1 MDNNIR
7 EDAAA
12 PVGDISTAVNT
23 NGEAAAAPLRLDPTI
38 QTSEERNELV
48 KRIIAQTPPEK
59 LTPKYLDILA
69 TYITYPLDKKER
81 LENKIITDNHAS
93 WVSKR
98 QTSFEGLV
106 QKFENG
112 EDAIYGM
119 IANDKNIIF
128 TPKVEI
134 TQKDIQEIPG
144 LQQLVD
150 AIHQVE
156 QQYKQATGKRKAAL
170 RKQLIQMR
178 KDQYVLRGA
187 YRSPIYCL
195 NATRS
200 FNNVSLD
207 QEISLDEKGE
217 FHIQGTFSLLNP
229 DHVSA
234 VLLNY
239 SKLKEDSWGQFRS
252 DSYYMLIDF
261 ENLVDRTLEDKYPM
275 LYDLVIYKIDGK
287 TNQQIQDLLNRDYGI
302 RHSFEYLSSLW
313 RKKIPKMIA
322 EEARKEWLI
331 WHYTFEVKGKWKR
344 CSRCK
349 EIKPAHNLFFS
360 KNNTSKD
367 GFYSICKECRSQKNK
382 EKKMLPKSQV

>member
-1 MDNNIR
+1 M
-7 EDAAA
+7 EQ
-12 PVGDISTAVNT
+12 T
-23 NGEAAAAPLRLDPTI
+23 AAAAVEETSTSPETPLKLDSTI
-38 QTSEERNELV
+38 QDSAARNQLV
-48 KRIIAQTPPEK
+48 KKIIAQTPPEK
-59 LTPKYLDILA
+59 LTPRYLEILA

-81 LENKIITDNHAS
+81 LQNKITTQNHAS

-128 TPKVEI
+128 TPKIEI
-134 TQKDIQEIPG
+134 TQKDIDEIPG
-144 LQQLVD
+144 LKQLVD
-150 AIHQVE
+150 SIHQVE
-156 QQYKQATGKRKAAL
+156 EQQKIATGKRKAAL

-178 KDQYVLRGA
+178 KDQYVLRSA
-187 YRSPIYCL
+187 YRPAIYCL
-195 NATRS
+195 NATRN
-200 FNNVSLD
+200 FNNVTLD
-207 QEISLDEKGE
+207 QKISLDEKGE
-217 FHIQGTFSLLNP
+217 FIIEGNFSLLNP

-239 SKLKEDSWGQFRS
+239 SKLKEDSWGAFRS
-252 DSYYMLIDF
+252 DSYYMLFDF
-261 ENLVDRTLEDKYPM
+261 EDLVDRTLKQKYPM
-275 LYDLVIYKIDGK
+275 FYDLVIYKIDGK
-287 TNQQIQDLLNRDYGI
+287 TNQEIQDLLDRDYGV

-331 WHYTFEVKGKWKR
+331 WHYTYEVKGKWKR

-349 EIKPAHNLFFS
+349 EIKPAHSLFFS
-360 KNNTSKD
+360 RNNTSKD
-367 GFYSICKECRSQKNK
+367 GWYSICKECRSEKNRQ
-382 EKKMLPKSQV
+382 KKMLSKSQV

>member
-1 MDNNIR
+1 M
-7 EDAAA
+7 EQ
-12 PVGDISTAVNT
+12 T
-23 NGEAAAAPLRLDPTI
+23 AAAAVEETSISPETSLKLDSTI
-38 QTSEERNELV
+38 QDSAARNQLV
-48 KRIIAQTPPEK
+48 KKIIAQTPPEK
-59 LTPKYLDILA
+59 LTPRYLEILA

-81 LENKIITDNHAS
+81 LQNKITTQNHAS

-119 IANDKNIIF
+119 ITNDKNIIF

-134 TQKDIQEIPG
+134 TQKDIDEIPG
-144 LQQLVD
+144 LKQLVD
-150 AIHQVE
+150 SIHQVE
-156 QQYKQATGKRKAAL
+156 EQWRAATGKRKAAL
-170 RKQLIQMR
+170 HKQLIQMR

-187 YRSPIYCL
+187 YRPAIYCL

-200 FNNVSLD
+200 FNNVALD
-207 QEISLDEKGE
+207 EKISLDENGE
-217 FHIQGTFSLLNP
+217 FIIQGNFSLLNP

-239 SKLKEDSWGQFRS
+239 SKLKEDSCGAFRS
-252 DSYYMLIDF
+252 DSYYMLFDF
-261 ENLVDRTLEDKYPM
+261 EDLVDRTLEQKYPM

-287 TNQQIQDLLNRDYGI
+287 TNQEIQDLLNRDYGV

-331 WHYTFEVKGKWKR
+331 WHYTYEVKGKWKR

-349 EIKPAHNLFFS
+349 EIKPAHSLFFS
-360 KNNTSKD
+360 RNNTSKD
-367 GFYSICKECRSQKNK
+367 GWYSICKECRSEKNRQKK
-382 EKKMLPKSQV
+382 ILPKSQV